1 MSPQTRSLKL
11 PRSFTSPLRILLLG
25 AAFSVSRIAS
35 AQSPFDAAR
44 LVPRADSFAILV
56 QGTPRGFMR
65 EAVTAREGGFRLVS
79 RQVLGTMMEQD
90 TEVDFT
96 ATLQMQDV
104 RQRGTARGQA
114 MKIEVRYA
122 EGRATGSATTPG
134 PQGMNSLTVD
144 AELPKGAV
152 DDNVLMALLPT
163 LTLTAGSRYEVPVF
177 ASGKGSAKTVTLEV
191 GAMEKITVLAGTF
204 DAHPIV
210 MTGGDA
216 PVTFHVAALPSPR
229 VVRMT
234 IPGSPLSFEL
244 ASR

>member
-1 MSPQTRSLKL
+1 MSHHIRSLSV
-11 PRSFTSPLRILLLG
+11 PRSFGSSLRILLLG
-25 AAFSVSRIAS
+25 AAISVPSPAS
-35 AQSPFDAAR
+35 AQSPFHAAR

-65 EAVTAREGGFRLVS
+65 EAIVARDGGFRLVS
-79 RQVLGTMMEQD
+79 RQVLGTMIEQD

-122 EGRATGSATTPG
+122 QGRATGSATTPG

-144 AELPKGAV
+144 AELPNGAV

-163 LTLTAGSRYEVPVF
+163 LTLDAGRRYEVPVF
-177 ASGKGSAKTVTLEV
+177 ASGKGSARTVTLEV
-191 GAMEKITVLAGTF
+191 GALEKVTVLAGTF

-216 PVTFHVAALPSPR
+216 PVTFHVSALPSPR

-234 IPGSPLSFEL
+234 MPGSPLSFEL